1 MIRAGK
7 DGADAVLI
15 ETMSDTYEIKAAV
28 LAAKENC
35 DLPIYVTMIFDEKGR
50 LLTGADIKTAVTMLE
65 GLGIDAIGFNCG
77 LGPKQMLPFVE
88 EIRRHTELPIICSRM
103 PGCPKA

>member
-35 DLPIYVTMIFDEKGR
+35 DLPIYVTMILMKKAAYLRVQTSKPPLRCWRG
-50 LLTGADIKTAVTMLE
+50 LALT
-65 GLGIDAIGFNCG
+65 
-77 LGPKQMLPFVE
+77 Q
-88 EIRRHTELPIICSRM
+88 
-103 PGCPKA
+103 